1 VNRSRP
7 YKAFNYAPSDFDQ
20 RHILTLNYIYDVPG
34 LGRKWNNRGVRL
46 LFDNWQI
53 SGTSSFVGGKPKNIT
68 VGYTAGTATITAGQ
82 PCPAGS
88 FQTSATVCTM
98 ISDFTGG
105 QVNARPNVLCDPM
118 SGVSGSDSAGT
129 PYVINKGCF
138 APPTALGQIGNMGRN
153 FVRMPNIFNNDL
165 AFFKNIP
172 IGEKRELQLRWEIY
186 NVFNRANFRDID
198 GSLTYAIAQVNP
210 NSALACTAA
219 GNTCTA
225 VIRQTRDTAFGQA
238 TSFGTP
244 ISARTPRV
252 MQGSIRFN
260 F

>member
-1 VNRSRP
+1 VTG
-7 YKAFNYAPSDFDQ
+7 AD
-20 RHILTLNYIYDVPG
+20 
-34 LGRKWNNRGVRL
+34 
-46 LFDNWQI
+46 
-53 SGTSSFVGGKPKNIT
+53 SS
-68 VGYTAGTATITAGQ
+68 
-82 PCPAGS
+82 
-88 FQTSATVCTM
+88 
-98 ISDFTGG
+98 
-105 QVNARPNVLCDPM
+105 
-118 SGVSGSDSAGT
+118 GT
-129 PYVINKGCF
+129 PYVIKVGCF

-186 NVFNRANFRDID
+186 NVFNHANFRDID
-198 GSLTYAIAQVNP
+198 GSLTYGIAQINP
-210 NSALACTAA
+210 NPTLACTAA

-225 VIRQTRDTAFGQA
+225 IIRQTRDTAFGQA

-244 ISARTPRV
+244 TSARTPRV